1 MSFDLSLIADALPKM
16 LMGIGL
22 TFQLLVLSAILGLML
37 AIVLMLMRI
46 SGKWYLSWPAQVYI
60 YVFRGTPILVQ
71 IFIVY
76 YGFPQLDFIRESILW
91 PIFRDPFGCAIVAL
105 TLNTGAYV
113 SEILRGGVLGVDRGI
128 LEAGEALGLSK
139 TQRFVYLTTP
149 IATRLALPAYGND
162 IISLLKS
169 TALASTIT
177 LADMTGIAR
186 TIVAQTFA
194 PYEIFVS
201 LAIVYMILTFFIQ
214 KFLAR
219 IERYLG
225 RYTQREGWHDI
236 YATADPDAACR
247 QAFWQLQS
255 AERHQPERHQRRTY
269 RRMRPV
275 GIGQIDDHEYSG
287 LP

>member
-1 MSFDLSLIADALPKM
+1 MSFDFAIIVDALPKM

-22 TFQLLVLSAILGLML
+22 TFQLLIISAILGLTL
-37 AIVLMLMRI
+37 AIGLMLMRI

-60 YVFRGTPILVQ
+60 YIFRGTPILVQ
-71 IFIVY
+71 IFIIY
-76 YGFPQLDFIRESILW
+76 YGFPQLEFIRDSFLW
-91 PIFRDPFGCAIVAL
+91 PMFRDPFGCAIFAL

-128 LEAGEALGLSK
+128 LEAGSALGLSVRQK
-139 TQRFVYLTTP
+139 FIYLTTP

-186 TIVAQTFA
+186 TLVAQTFA

-201 LAIVYMILTFFIQ
+201 LAIVYMILTWILQ
-214 KFLAR
+214 KSLGR
-219 IERYLG
+219 VERYLG
-225 RYTQREGWHDI
+225 RYMEK
-236 YATADPDAACR
+236 
-247 QAFWQLQS
+247 
-255 AERHQPERHQRRTY
+255 
-269 RRMRPV
+269 
-275 GIGQIDDHEYSG
+275 
-287 LP
+287 

>member
-1 MSFDLSLIADALPKM
+1 MSFDLSLIADALPRM
-16 LMGIGL
+16 LMGFGL
-22 TFQLLVLSAILGLML
+22 TFQLLILSAILGLIL
-37 AIVLMLMRI
+37 AIGLMLMRI

-76 YGFPQLDFIRESILW
+76 YGFPQLDFIRESVLW

-113 SEILRGGVLGVDRGI
+113 SEILRGGVLGVDRGV
-128 LEAGEALGLSK
+128 LEAGEALGLSRS
-139 TQRFVYLTTP
+139 QRFIYLTTP

-186 TIVAQTFA
+186 TIVAQTYA

-214 KFLAR
+214 KLLGR

-225 RYTQREGWHDI
+225 RYT
-236 YATADPDAACR
+236 
-247 QAFWQLQS
+247 
-255 AERHQPERHQRRTY
+255 ER
-269 RRMRPV
+269 
-275 GIGQIDDHEYSG
+275 DS
-287 LP
+287 